1 MTRIVS
7 FALSLGL
14 SMAGIGI
21 ATTSAGAQAA
31 YSKDDIIKHFSAGP
45 GAKLGATRGLC
56 IGTEAECAAGTAGA
70 AKAAAA
76 AAAPAVPAFD
86 LVVTFGLNSDVLT
99 DGAKGNLLE
108 FAKALKDPLLSS
120 ASFVVEGHTDG
131 RGSDALN
138 QALSERRA
146 AAVVAFLTEQGVSQD
161 KLKPTGLGKAKP
173 RVADIFDPANRRVET
188 RLRTE

>member
-14 SMAGIGI
+14 SMAGLGI
-21 ATTSAGAQAA
+21 ATMSAGAQTA

-56 IGTEAECAAGTAGA
+56 IGTEAECAGTAGA

-99 DGAKGNLLE
+99 DAAKANLLE

-120 ASFVVEGHTDG
+120 ASFVVEGHTDA
-131 RGSDALN
+131 RGSDVLN

-146 AAVVAFLTEQGVSQD
+146 AAVVAFLTEQGVSSD

-173 RVADIFDPANRRVET
+173 RVADIFDPVNRRVET